1 MHSFSAVDVAYL
13 SAQKQLMG
21 RSYYF
26 LDLVLASHD
35 RKRPLISDLRVQL
48 DSQNA
53 GVKEIKEVAA
63 DCTRDKDRHKRET
76 WERNNPDGEAKGGRK
91 KGAKNTKRSKGK
103 EWGVVDEHGVAV

>member
-1 MHSFSAVDVAYL
+1 
-13 SAQKQLMG
+13 MG

-26 LDLVLASHD
+26 LDRVLASHD

-53 GVKEIKEVAA
+53 GAKGIKKFAA
-63 DCTRDKDRHKRET
+63 DCRRDKDRHKRET
-76 WERNNPDGEAKGGRK
+76 WADCWERNNPDGEAKGGRK